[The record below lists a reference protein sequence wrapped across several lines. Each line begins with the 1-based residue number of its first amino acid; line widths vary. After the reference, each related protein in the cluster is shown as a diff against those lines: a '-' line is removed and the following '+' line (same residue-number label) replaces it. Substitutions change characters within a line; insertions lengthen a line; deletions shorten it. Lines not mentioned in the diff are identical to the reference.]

1 MDDFSGYYG
10 PLVYCPE
17 LFASEGRGNM
27 SVGEP
32 AQVPQ
37 HGRGDYYTGVISGAL
52 LFIREDF
59 APLSAFTEG
68 AIISFLVGAAVVVRL
83 SEVD

>member
-1 MDDFSGYYG
+1 
-10 PLVYCPE
+10 
-17 LFASEGRGNM
+17 M
-27 SVGEP
+27 SVGSQRRFLNTAAAITATSGLLFE
-32 AQVPQ
+32 
-37 HGRGDYYTGVISGAL
+37 YYTGVISGAL

-83 SEVD
+83 SEGD

>member
-1 MDDFSGYYG
+1 
-10 PLVYCPE
+10 
-17 LFASEGRGNM
+17 LFE
-27 SVGEP
+27 
-32 AQVPQ
+32 
-37 HGRGDYYTGVISGAL
+37 YYTGVISGAL